1 MNHNDNEDF
10 IARDYRT
17 LAVWKRSMTLCE
29 NIYSLTKQFPKHELY
44 ALGSQGQRSSSSVPL
59 NIAEGNSFQL
69 YPRKQMAFYSNALGS
84 LQETRCFLELSL
96 RLGYIEQGVFDKLD
110 AEAQELVRM
119 LVGMIKRVKSK
130 IA

>member
-17 LAVWKRSMTLCE
+17 LTVWQRSMAFCQGVYGITR
-29 NIYSLTKQFPKHELY
+29 KFPKYELY

-59 NIAEGNSFQL
+59 NISESNAFQL
-69 YPRKQMAFYSNALGS
+69 YPRKQMMFLSNALGS

-96 RLGYIEQGVFDKLD
+96 RLGYIDGETHTKLD
-110 AEAQELVRM
+110 KESEELIRM